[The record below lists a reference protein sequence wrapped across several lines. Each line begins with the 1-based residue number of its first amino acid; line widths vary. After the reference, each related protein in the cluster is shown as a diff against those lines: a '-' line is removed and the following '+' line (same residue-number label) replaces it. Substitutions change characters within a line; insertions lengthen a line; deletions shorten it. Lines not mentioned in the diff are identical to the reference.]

1 MTICGTEGTP
11 GQDVTEDVTEIFQ
24 DAVFRR

>member
-1 MTICGTEGTP
+1 MTGRGTEGTP

-24 DAVFRR
+24 DANFRR